1 MYYDNRGA
9 WLFPYA
15 GIEHLKQKPKPPAE
29 IEALKAIECRYRA
42 SLTEAQRLSIIYRR
56 RC

>member
-56 RC
+56 S